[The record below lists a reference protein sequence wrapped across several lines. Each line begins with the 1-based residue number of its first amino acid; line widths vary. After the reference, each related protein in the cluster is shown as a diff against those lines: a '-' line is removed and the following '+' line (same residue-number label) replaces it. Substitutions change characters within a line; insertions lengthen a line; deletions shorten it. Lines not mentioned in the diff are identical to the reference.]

1 MSAPTPGPFEG
12 YGWQLVGGHLALD
25 LVDTVSWQRNPR
37 RATERLSDPARL
49 ADWLAVAA
57 PLHGVRSTFTP
68 ADLHGAAGRN
78 ALAAVRGLR
87 DAARVALVAH
97 VEQTPVDRRVAQ
109 IIRDSYYQALAAA
122 EVTPEL
128 PFRHRIDVT
137 APSQIEPLLSL
148 ALGELC
154 RRDDL
159 DRLRRCAD
167 TDCGWF
173 FLDTSR
179 NHSRRWCDPGDCG
192 NRNRV
197 RAFANRVR

>member
-1 MSAPTPGPFEG
+1 MG
-12 YGWQLVGGHLALD
+12 YSWQLVGGHLALD
-25 LVDTVSWQRNPR
+25 LVNTVSWQRNPQR
-37 RATERLSDPARL
+37 TTERLSDPARL
-49 ADWLAVAA
+49 ADWLAAAA
-57 PLHGVRSTFTP
+57 PLHGVRCILTP
-68 ADLHGAAGRN
+68 PDLHSVAGTN
-78 ALAAVRGLR
+78 ALTAVRRLR
-87 DAARVALVAH
+87 DAGRAALVAH
-97 VEQTPVDRRVAQ
+97 VEQTSVEARVVQ
-109 IIRDSYYQALAAA
+109 IIRDGYYQALAAA

-128 PFRHRIDVT
+128 PLRHRIDVT
-137 APSQIEPLLSL
+137 SPSQIETLLGL

-154 RRDDL
+154 RRHDL

-197 RAFANRVR
+197 RAFADRARN